1 MKDAPDYIQFYPTL
15 RCNRSCPF
23 CFNRGLS
30 ALPDMALDQFRRML
44 ATLAKAGIATLD
56 IIGGEP
62 TLHPDIVTMVSDAEQ
77 CGMRVN
83 LSSNGDD
90 PHTLERILAT
100 AKRTTVGISI
110 NDRDTLDR
118 LQPFIS
124 QHQPVV
130 KSVYHPSIDS
140 GFVEKIL
147 VLKPARFYL
156 LYRDALDHRELSSS
170 VPFDRFLKTVQEQFG
185 SSIGTVFCSGFLPD
199 TESYPGLAKVR
210 CPAGT
215 TKLGVMPDGSVY
227 PCNLFFGKKEFRL
240 GNILKD
246 PFERIWGDARLGFF
260 RTFSRNA
267 CPRTSC
273 TIHDSCHGGCPAHG
287 LIHGNDLSAPDP
299 RCAAPPSS
307 AAIPR
312 KI

>member
-15 RCNRSCPF
+15 RCNRSCSF
-23 CFNRGLS
+23 CFNRGLP
-30 ALPDMALDQFRRML
+30 ALPTVALNQFRRML
-44 ATLAKAGIATLD
+44 ATLTSAGVSTLD

-100 AKRTTVGISI
+100 AQRTTVGISI
-110 NDRDTLDR
+110 NDRDTLDCLR
-118 LQPFIS
+118 PFIS
-124 QHQPVV
+124 QHHPVV

-156 LYRDALDHRELSSS
+156 LYRDTLDHRELSSS

-185 SSIGTVFCSGFLPD
+185 SSIGTVFCSGFLPENH
-199 TESYPGLAKVR
+199 TLAGEGPVSCR
-210 CPAGT
+210 DNEARRDAGRLRLSLQSFFWEEGIPAR
-215 TKLGVMPDGSVY
+215 KHPDG
-227 PCNLFFGKKEFRL
+227 PL
-240 GNILKD
+240 
-246 PFERIWGDARLGFF
+246 
-260 RTFSRNA
+260 
-267 CPRTSC
+267 
-273 TIHDSCHGGCPAHG
+273 
-287 LIHGNDLSAPDP
+287 
-299 RCAAPPSS
+299 
-307 AAIPR
+307 
-312 KI
+312 